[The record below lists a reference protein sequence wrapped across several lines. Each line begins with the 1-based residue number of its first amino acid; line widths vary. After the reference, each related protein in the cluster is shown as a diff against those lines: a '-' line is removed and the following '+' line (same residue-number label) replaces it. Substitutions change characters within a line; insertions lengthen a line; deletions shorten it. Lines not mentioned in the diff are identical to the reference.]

1 MNLPIYIVSL
11 KRDIERRNK
20 ITDVF
25 HRLNI
30 NFDFFDAIDAKDPQ
44 NKEIIDKMRLSGVGA
59 EMTDGEIA
67 CTLSHQLIYKDM
79 IDKNIEWAVI
89 LEDDVIVNEKFKKFL
104 QYFNLSEKDKLKHNN
119 LYLLGGQKGLHD
131 YPVLGQS
138 LFSKV
143 KVSTCTFRRVNFNKN
158 KIRRTCSYLM
168 NKDMA
173 QKLLKLTKDYGT
185 YRADSWKLMHQ
196 HNIIKEFYL
205 DEIILHPILN
215 EFNSHLESERLLTSE
230 KKQPRTRLQKRMKFI
245 RSWIK
250 VAFFSLLK

>member
-20 ITDVF
+20 INDVF

-104 QYFNLSEKDKLKHNN
+104 QYFNLSEKDKLKH
-119 LYLLGGQKGLHD
+119 
-131 YPVLGQS
+131 
-138 LFSKV
+138 
-143 KVSTCTFRRVNFNKN
+143 
-158 KIRRTCSYLM
+158 KICICLED
-168 NKDMA
+168 K
-173 QKLLKLTKDYGT
+173 KDYMIIRYWGK
-185 YRADSWKLMHQ
+185 AFLVKL
-196 HNIIKEFYL
+196 
-205 DEIILHPILN
+205 
-215 EFNSHLESERLLTSE
+215 R
-230 KKQPRTRLQKRMKFI
+230 
-245 RSWIK
+245 
-250 VAFFSLLK
+250 

>member
-20 ITDVF
+20 INDVF

-89 LEDDVIVNEKFKKFL
+89 LEDDVIAVSYTHLDVYKR
-104 QYFNLSEKDKLKHNN
+104 QAGSDYCRITGTNN
-119 LYLLGGQKGLHD
+119 SRLWLCALYCRGQL
-131 YPVLGQS
+131 
-138 LFSKV
+138 
-143 KVSTCTFRRVNFNKN
+143 RRGY
-158 KIRRTCSYLM
+158 C
-168 NKDMA
+168 
-173 QKLLKLTKDYGT
+173 
-185 YRADSWKLMHQ
+185 
-196 HNIIKEFYL
+196 
-205 DEIILHPILN
+205 
-215 EFNSHLESERLLTSE
+215 
-230 KKQPRTRLQKRMKFI
+230 
-245 RSWIK
+245 
-250 VAFFSLLK
+250 

>member
-20 ITDVF
+20 INDVF

-104 QYFNLSEKDKLKHNN
+104 QYFNLPEKDKLKHNN

-131 YPVLGQS
+131 YPVLG
-138 LFSKV
+138 
-143 KVSTCTFRRVNFNKN
+143 
-158 KIRRTCSYLM
+158 
-168 NKDMA
+168 
-173 QKLLKLTKDYGT
+173 
-185 YRADSWKLMHQ
+185 
-196 HNIIKEFYL
+196 
-205 DEIILHPILN
+205 
-215 EFNSHLESERLLTSE
+215 
-230 KKQPRTRLQKRMKFI
+230 
-245 RSWIK
+245 
-250 VAFFSLLK
+250 